1 MDSYFEDVMELPW
14 PKLDEEMM
22 QEVRGRAARLLA
34 EQCLYFRKDAQLRII
49 STIQTFFELGYQKG
63 RADAL
68 EEDTV

>member
-22 QEVRGRAARLLA
+22 QEVREIAARLLA
-34 EQCLYFRKDAQLRII
+34 LQCIFFRGNAQLRLI
-49 STIQTFFELGYQKG
+49 SAIQTLFELGYQKG